1 MDQLFVEI
9 LIGLSIGFLSGF
21 FGLGGS
27 SIATPLLK
35 LFANVKPVY
44 ALATPLLVALPSAIS
59 GAVVYYRNNHVDFKL
74 AKLTVISGFP
84 FVIVGAVLTR
94 FVSGKFLMIS
104 TGLFI
109 FLISLSFVFRR
120 KLFNEQTTVVSWHYK
135 NLRNFVLGASV
146 GLVSGFLANGGGVI
160 LVPVYVKIFKLD
172 IKDAFGTSL
181 FVVPFFAVPG
191 AITHFILGHIDLK
204 LFLILALSAIPLANL
219 SAKVAVRLKSENL
232 EIAYGVFI
240 LLFSIFFMFR
250 EILHA

>member
-1 MDQLFVEI
+1 M
-9 LIGLSIGFLSGF
+9 
-21 FGLGGS
+21 
-27 SIATPLLK
+27 
-35 LFANVKPVY
+35 
-44 ALATPLLVALPSAIS
+44 
-59 GAVVYYRNNHVDFKL
+59 
-74 AKLTVISGFP
+74 
-84 FVIVGAVLTR
+84 IVGAVLTR
-94 FVSGKFLMIS
+94 FVSGKLLMIS

-181 FVVPFFAVPG
+181 FVVTFFAVPG

-219 SAKVAVRLKSENL
+219 SAKVAVRLKS
-232 EIAYGVFI
+232 
-240 LLFSIFFMFR
+240 
-250 EILHA
+250 